1 METDTRHGL
10 YSRYGLYDVDIR
22 DRTGFP
28 HQRFVLD
35 ADGFRLYERGQ
46 TRYIVGFVRGG
57 SMRLCVPYDVLWQ
70 KTRGRM
76 LNANT
81 AHVSVADASAVAGR
95 SPIDSDL

>member
-1 METDTRHGL
+1 
-10 YSRYGLYDVDIR
+10 
-22 DRTGFP
+22 
-28 HQRFVLD
+28 
-35 ADGFRLYERGQ
+35 
-46 TRYIVGFVRGG
+46 
-57 SMRLCVPYDVLWQ
+57 MRLCVPYDVLWQ